1 MLPWVRLHAARGYT
15 DMAAVCE
22 SEGAQV
28 TFNFTPVLLEQI
40 AKQTDAEIADE
51 FERISRIPIHDLTEE
66 ERCTVL
72 EHFFSVNWETQV
84 RPLPRYAELLEHR
97 GEKSNR
103 EEIRRRHQKFSDS
116 DILDLTV
123 LFHLAWIGFTGRKLP
138 EVRALLQKG
147 RNFTE
152 EDRCVVLDVHR
163 RMLRSVIPTY
173 RKLSESGVAELST
186 SPFAHP
192 ILPLLCNSDVA
203 SPALPKA
210 TLPATPYQYPE
221 DARGQLEWARE
232 SFRTHFGKAPEGL
245 WPSEGS
251 ISEMAMTFA
260 AGSGFRWAASDEENL
275 YRSKTKVEHPLD
287 PFAPF
292 KFQTQEGDINLF
304 FRERRLSDA
313 IGFQYGRRP
322 TSESIADFC
331 AKLQRIADKTEGKPN
346 RCVAVILDG
355 ENPWEYFSDGG
366 EAFLSGLYRA
376 LKSDSKLCLSTFSN
390 HLSKT
395 KEPDTISALHAGSWI
410 DANFHIWIGD
420 REKNRAWDLLRK
432 MRNQLELQGKE
443 ALTNNKNVRKAL
455 FFAEGSDWFWWFG
468 EPFHSTFEPEFD
480 RLFRGFLQHALVE
493 AKLEVPSILE
503 MPVAAPDM
511 LDTSN
516 QPMFEMTP
524 TLDGRVTSFYEW
536 VGAVCVDTRRF
547 GVAMGQIARLIQ
559 KIHYGFDAKMLH
571 LRIDFAESSALLRTP
586 PLNIGVELFGEEG
599 MTFTWRLVKDVGVP
613 PSNISRVS
621 KRTTRDGVGA
631 EAAIGDIVEI
641 SIPFGEVGLVPGS
654 ECSFAVEI
662 WDGKVLQERLP
673 REGSLRFRVLS
684 GEELA
689 ANWTI

>member
-1 MLPWVRLHAARGYT
+1 L
-15 DMAAVCE
+15 
-22 SEGAQV
+22 
-28 TFNFTPVLLEQI
+28 
-40 AKQTDAEIADE
+40 
-51 FERISRIPIHDLTEE
+51 
-66 ERCTVL
+66 
-72 EHFFSVNWETQV
+72 
-84 RPLPRYAELLEHR
+84 
-97 GEKSNR
+97 
-103 EEIRRRHQKFSDS
+103 
-116 DILDLTV
+116 
-123 LFHLAWIGFTGRKLP
+123 
-138 EVRALLQKG
+138 
-147 RNFTE
+147 
-152 EDRCVVLDVHR
+152 
-163 RMLRSVIPTY
+163 
-173 RKLSESGVAELST
+173 
-186 SPFAHP
+186 
-192 ILPLLCNSDVA
+192 
-203 SPALPKA
+203 
-210 TLPATPYQYPE
+210 
-221 DARGQLEWARE
+221 
-232 SFRTHFGKAPEGL
+232 
-245 WPSEGS
+245 
-251 ISEMAMTFA
+251 
-260 AGSGFRWAASDEENL
+260 
-275 YRSKTKVEHPLD
+275 
-287 PFAPF
+287 
-292 KFQTQEGDINLF
+292 
-304 FRERRLSDA
+304 
-313 IGFQYGRRP
+313 
-322 TSESIADFC
+322 
-331 AKLQRIADKTEGKPN
+331 
-346 RCVAVILDG
+346 
-355 ENPWEYFSDGG
+355 EYFSDGG

-571 LRIDFAESSALLRTP
+571 LRVDFAESSALLRTP